1 VDERT
6 SGIIAL
12 TVIPQANGRFVCEVT
27 PALAGRA
34 VTTKSFHGQTAKHAI
49 ANALEDLA
57 RALRADVEAGQN
69 VEWDAATRSPS
80 GIVNDK
86 RFHVIV
92 HYERLVDE
100 ESKFEA
106 KHSTLLGNS
115 VIENAE
121 VTLIQ
126 EAPDFP
132 ELGWK
137 SRFEEAEG
145 SPNQDRE

>member
-6 SGIIAL
+6 SGTIAL
-12 TVIPQANGRFVCEVT
+12 TVIPQANGRYLCEVR
-27 PALAGRA
+27 PALAGQVA
-34 VTTKSFHGQTAKHAI
+34 TTKSFHGQIANHAI

-69 VEWDAATRSPS
+69 VEWDAEDRSPS

-86 RFHVIV
+86 RFHVIM
-92 HYERLVDE
+92 HYERLVEE

-106 KHSTLLGNS
+106 MHSTLLGNT

-121 VTLIQ
+121 IALIQ
-126 EAPDFP
+126 VAPDFP
-132 ELGWK
+132 ELAWK
-137 SRFEEAEG
+137 SRLKEAVE